1 MRIDFTR
8 LLVVLIGFLVA
19 QVLIQSFLI
28 SIGMSGLPLLITY
41 NLLLS
46 FVATLIYYPSGYR
59 KDAFEDPEFYRNTA
73 MFFLVFLIIS
83 LIRI

>member
-8 LLVVLIGFLVA
+8 LLLVLLGFLVA

-28 SIGMSGLPLLITY
+28 SIGMSGLPLLVTY

-46 FVATLIYYPSGYR
+46 FVATLIYYPTGS
-59 KDAFEDPEFYRNTA
+59 KQNAFKDPEFYKNVG

>member
-8 LLVVLIGFLVA
+8 LLIVLLGFLVA

-28 SIGMSGLPLLITY
+28 TLGMSGLPLLITY
-41 NLLLS
+41 NFLLA

-59 KDAFEDPEFYRNTA
+59 KDAFKNPEYYKNVA
-73 MFFLVFLIIS
+73 MFFLVFLLLS

>member
-28 SIGMSGLPLLITY
+28 SIGMSGLPLVITY

-46 FVATLIYYPSGYR
+46 FVATLIYYPSDSR
-59 KDAFEDPEFYRNTA
+59 KGAFRDPEFYKNVG

-83 LIRI
+83 LIRV

>member
-19 QVLIQSFLI
+19 QIFIQSFLVA
-28 SIGMSGLPLLITY
+28 IGMSGLPFLVTY

-59 KDAFEDPEFYRNTA
+59 KNAFKDPDFYKNVG

>member
-28 SIGMSGLPLLITY
+28 TIGMSGLPLLVSY

-59 KDAFEDPEFYRNTA
+59 KNAFKDPDFYKNVG

>member
-8 LLVVLIGFLVA
+8 LLIVLLGFLVA

-28 SIGMSGLPLLITY
+28 AIGMSGLPLLITY
-41 NLLLS
+41 NLLLA

-59 KDAFEDPEFYRNTA
+59 KDAFKNPEYYKNVA
-73 MFFLVFLIIS
+73 MFFLVFLLLS

>member
-28 SIGMSGLPLLITY
+28 TIGMSGLPLLVTY

-59 KDAFEDPEFYRNTA
+59 KNAFKDPDFYKNVG
-73 MFFLVFLIIS
+73 MFFLVFLIY
-83 LIRI
+83 LYFV